1 MALFI
6 VAVIVFVLA
15 DLAIRAIVKKRN
27 ETKLREDRE
36 VALAESLRLDF
47 SREAK
52 TLKRAE
58 VQNPKA
64 RILCVDDEQV
74 ILDSFRKILVLDG
87 YSVDTVEEGVE
98 ALGLIQQHHYDF
110 LFTDLKMP
118 SMSGE
123 DVAKSAKHYR
133 PDIDVIVITGYATV
147 ESAVECMKHGVMDYI
162 QKPFTDTELTEMV
175 RKFLYRRQERIE
187 KELKPRVH
195 ISHFSELSHFPA
207 AEFVIP
213 GGAFISEGH
222 CWVTLEAEGTVKVG
236 MDDFAKKLLGKIDDI
251 EYPNLGMKVKAGQSL
266 FSIRLGKRTTAFESP
281 VSGQVTK
288 INKYLVENLGSLDAT
303 PYGQNWICTIDADDF
318 DGELKNLKI
327 GKSAVSF
334 YQTEIDR
341 FLVSVKEFQPAGAN
355 AEEPARESL
364 HVGQMETLGDGE
376 WNQVAKKFFRR
387 QMSA

>member
-1 MALFI
+1 MPLFI
-6 VAVIVFVLA
+6 LAVIVFVLA
-15 DLAIRAIVKKRN
+15 DLLIRAIAKKRN
-27 ETKLREDRE
+27 EKKLRDDRE
-36 VALAESLRLDF
+36 GALAESLKLDF

-87 YSVDTVEEGVE
+87 YSVDTVEVGKE

-118 SMSGE
+118 TMSGE
-123 DVAKSAKHYR
+123 DVAKSAKHLR

-162 QKPFTDTELTEMV
+162 QKPFTETELTDLV
-175 RKFLYRRQERIE
+175 KKFLYRRQERIE

-195 ISHFSELSHFPA
+195 ISHISELSSFPA

-222 CWVTLEAEGTVKVG
+222 CWLTLEPDGTVKVG
-236 MDDFAKKLLGKIDDI
+236 IDDFAKKLLGKIDDI
-251 EYPNLGMKVKAGQSL
+251 EYPNLGMKVTAGQSL
-266 FSIRLGKRTTAFESP
+266 FSLRLGKRTMAFEAP

-288 INKYLVENLGSLDAT
+288 INKFLGENLGSLDAT
-303 PYGQNWICTIDADDF
+303 PYGQNWICAIDADDV
-318 DGELKNLKI
+318 DAELKKLKI

-341 FLVSVKEFQPAGAN
+341 FLASVRESQRSSVDAD
-355 AEEPARESL
+355 ELAREPL
-364 HVGQMETLGDGE
+364 RIGQMESLEDNA
-376 WNQVAKKFFRR
+376 WNEVAKKFFRH
-387 QMSA
+387 

>member
-6 VAVIVFVLA
+6 LAVIVFIVA
-15 DLAIRAIVKKRN
+15 DLVIRAIAKKRN
-27 ETKLREDRE
+27 EKKLIEEREA
-36 VALAESLRLDF
+36 ALAESLNLDF

-87 YSVDTVEEGVE
+87 YCVDTVELGAE
-98 ALGLIQQHHYDF
+98 ALGLIQQHNYDF

-123 DVAKSAKHYR
+123 DVAKAAKHLR

-162 QKPFTDTELTEMV
+162 QKPFTETELTEMV
-175 RKFLYRRQERIE
+175 KKFLYRRRERIE

-195 ISHFSELSHFPA
+195 ISHISELSNFPA

-222 CWVTLEAEGTVKVG
+222 CWLTLEAEGTARIG
-236 MDDFAKKLLGKIDDI
+236 IDDFAKKLLGKIDGI

-266 FSIRLGKRTTAFESP
+266 FSIRLGKRTIAFESP
-281 VSGQVTK
+281 ISGQVTK
-288 INKYLVENLGSLDAT
+288 INKYLSENLGSLDVT

-341 FLVSVKEFQPAGAN
+341 FLASV
-355 AEEPARESL
+355 RESQREGADAGVAEREAL
-364 HVGQMETLGDGE
+364 HVGQMETLKDGE
-376 WNQVAKKFFRR
+376 WNEVAKMFFKRH
-387 QMSA
+387 MTL

>member
-1 MALFI
+1 MPLFI
-6 VAVIVFVLA
+6 LAVVVFVLA
-15 DLAIRAIVKKRN
+15 DLLIRAVAKKRN
-27 ETKLREDRE
+27 EKKLRDDRE
-36 VALAESLRLDF
+36 GALAESLKLDF

-87 YSVDTVEEGVE
+87 YSVDTVEVGAE

-118 SMSGE
+118 TMSGE
-123 DVAKSAKHYR
+123 DVAKSAKHLR

-147 ESAVECMKHGVMDYI
+147 ESAVEVMKHGVMDYI
-162 QKPFTDTELTEMV
+162 QKPFTETELIDLV

-195 ISHFSELSHFPA
+195 ISHISELSSFPA

-222 CWVTLEAEGTVKVG
+222 CWLTLEPDGTVKVG
-236 MDDFAKKLLGKIDDI
+236 VDDFAKKLLGKIDDI
-251 EYPNLGMKVKAGQSL
+251 EYPNLGMKVIAGQTL
-266 FSIRLGKRTTAFESP
+266 FSLRLGKRTAAFAAP

-288 INKYLVENLGSLDAT
+288 INKYLGENLGSLEAT
-303 PYGQNWICTIDADDF
+303 PYGQNWICAIDADDV
-318 DGELKNLKI
+318 DAELKKLKI

-341 FLVSVKEFQPAGAN
+341 FLASV
-355 AEEPARESL
+355 RESQRARADADETARAPL
-364 HVGQMETLGDGE
+364 HIGQMESLEDNV
-376 WNQVAKKFFRR
+376 WNEVAKKFFR
-387 QMSA
+387 Q

>member
-6 VAVIVFVLA
+6 LAVIVFVLA
-15 DLAIRAIVKKRN
+15 DLLIRAVVKKRN
-27 ETKLREDRE
+27 EKKVREDRE
-36 VALAESLRLDF
+36 GILAESLRLDF

-52 TLKRAE
+52 TLKRAD

-87 YSVDTVEEGVE
+87 YSVDTVETGAE

-123 DVAKSAKHYR
+123 DVAKSTKHLR

-162 QKPFTDTELTEMV
+162 QKPFTESELTDLV
-175 RKFLYRRQERIE
+175 KKFLYRRQERIE

-195 ISHFSELSHFPA
+195 ISHVSELSSFPA

-222 CWVTLEAEGTVKVG
+222 CWLTLEPDGTVKVG
-236 MDDFAKKLLGKIDDI
+236 IDDFAKKLLGKIDDI
-251 EYPNLGMKVKAGQSL
+251 EYPNLGMKVIAGQSL
-266 FSIRLGKRTTAFESP
+266 FSLRLGKRTIAFEAP
-281 VSGQVTK
+281 ISGQVTR
-288 INKYLVENLGSLDAT
+288 INKFLGENLGSLETT

-318 DGELKNLKI
+318 DSELKKLKI

-334 YQTEIDR
+334 YQTEIDS
-341 FLVSVKEFQPAGAN
+341 FLASV
-355 AEEPARESL
+355 RESQRVSATAKETAHEPL
-364 HVGQMETLGDGE
+364 HVGQMESLEDDT
-376 WNQVAKKFFRR
+376 WNQVAKKFFKR
-387 QMSA
+387 

>member
-1 MALFI
+1 MVLFI
-6 VAVIVFVLA
+6 LAVIVFVVA
-15 DLAIRAIVKKRN
+15 DLAIRAIVKRRN
-27 ETKLREDRE
+27 EKKLREDRE
-36 VALAESLRLDF
+36 GALTESLKLDF
-47 SREAK
+47 TREAK

-87 YSVDTVEEGVE
+87 YSIDTVEAGAE

-123 DVAKSAKHYR
+123 DVAKSAKHLR

-162 QKPFTDTELTEMV
+162 QKPFTETELTEMV
-175 RKFLYRRQERIE
+175 KKFVYRRQERIE
-187 KELKPRVH
+187 KELKPKVH
-195 ISHFSELSHFPA
+195 ISHFSELSNFPA

-222 CWVTLEAEGTVKVG
+222 CWLTLEAEGTVKVG
-236 MDDFAKKLLGKIDDI
+236 IDDFAKKLLGKIDDV

-266 FSIRLGKRTTAFESP
+266 FTLRMGKRSMAFKSP
-281 VSGQVTK
+281 ISGQVTK
-288 INKYLVENLGSLDAT
+288 INKYLSENLGALDST

-318 DGELKNLKI
+318 DGELKELKI

-341 FLVSVKEFQPAGAN
+341 FLASVRDSQRSRTTADAIAP
-355 AEEPARESL
+355 EPL
-364 HVGQMETLGDGE
+364 HVGHMETLEDGD
-376 WNQVAKKFFRR
+376 WNEVAKSFFKN
-387 QMSA
+387 

>member
-1 MALFI
+1 MPLFI
-6 VAVIVFVLA
+6 LAVVVFILA
-15 DLAIRAIVKKRN
+15 DLVIRAVVRKRN
-27 ETKLREDRE
+27 EKKLREDRE
-36 VALAESLRLDF
+36 GALSESLKLDY

-87 YSVDTVEEGVE
+87 YSVDTVETGQE

-118 SMSGE
+118 SMAGE
-123 DVAKSAKHYR
+123 DVAKSAKHLR

-147 ESAVECMKHGVMDYI
+147 ESAVDCMKHGVMDYI
-162 QKPFTDTELTEMV
+162 QKPFTENELNEMV
-175 RKFLYRRQERIE
+175 KKFLYRRQERIE

-195 ISHFSELSHFPA
+195 ISHISELSSFPA

-222 CWVTLEAEGTVKVG
+222 CWLTLEAEGAVKVG
-236 MDDFAKKLLGKIDDI
+236 IDDFAKKLLGKINDI
-251 EYPNLGMKVKAGQSL
+251 EFPNLGMKVKAGQSL
-266 FSIRLGKRTTAFESP
+266 FSIRIGKRTVAFKSP

-288 INKYLVENLGSLDAT
+288 VNKFLGENLGSLEAT

-318 DGELKNLKI
+318 DSELKTLKI
-327 GKSAVSF
+327 GKSAVNF
-334 YQTEIDR
+334 FQTEIDR
-341 FLVSVKEFQPAGAN
+341 FLASVREAQRTSSKTS
-355 AEEPARESL
+355 EEVAREPL
-364 HVGQMETLGDGE
+364 HVGQMETLEDGV
-376 WNQVAKKFFRR
+376 WNEVAGKFFK
-387 QMSA
+387 

>member
-15 DLAIRAIVKKRN
+15 DLLIRAIVKKRN
-27 ETKLREDRE
+27 ERVLREDRE
-36 VALAESLRLDF
+36 KALSESLRIDF

-64 RILCVDDEQV
+64 RILAVDDEQV

-87 YSVDTVEEGVE
+87 YAVDTVETGAE

-118 SMSGE
+118 TMSGE
-123 DVAKSAKHYR
+123 DVAKAAKHLR

-147 ESAVECMKHGVMDYI
+147 ESAVECMKRGVMDYV
-162 QKPFTDTELTEMV
+162 QKPFTETELTDLV
-175 RKFLYRRQERIE
+175 KKFLYRRQERIE

-195 ISHFSELSHFPA
+195 ISHVSELSSFPA

-222 CWVTLEAEGTVKVG
+222 CWLTLEPDGIVKVG
-236 MDDFAKKLLGKIDDI
+236 IDDFAKKMLGKITDL
-251 EYPNLGMKVKAGQSL
+251 EFPNLGMKVTAGQPL
-266 FSIRLGKRTTAFESP
+266 FSVRLGNRTMAFDAP
-281 VSGQVTK
+281 ISGQVTK
-288 INKYLVENLGSLDAT
+288 INKYLGENLGSLEAT

-318 DGELKNLKI
+318 DGELAKLKI
-327 GKSAVSF
+327 GKSAVGF
-334 YQTEIDR
+334 YQAEIDR
-341 FLVSVKEFQPAGAN
+341 FLKSLKESQRTKAN
-355 AEEPARESL
+355 AEDQQQPL
-364 HVGQMETLGDGE
+364 HVGQMEGLSDSE
-376 WNQVAKKFFRR
+376 WNELARKFFKR
-387 QMSA
+387 

>member
-6 VAVIVFVLA
+6 LAVVVFVVA
-15 DLAIRAIVKKRN
+15 DLAIRAVVKKRN
-27 ETKLREDRE
+27 EKKVVRDRE
-36 VALAESLRLDF
+36 VALSESLKLDF

-87 YSVDTVEEGVE
+87 YSIDTVEAGQE

-123 DVAKSAKHYR
+123 DVAKSAKHLR

-162 QKPFTDTELTEMV
+162 QKPFTETELTDMV
-175 RKFLYRRQERIE
+175 KKFVYRRQERIQ

-195 ISHFSELSHFPA
+195 ISHISELSGFPA

-222 CWVTLEAEGTVKVG
+222 CWSTLEVEGTVKVG
-236 MDDFAKKLLGKIDDI
+236 IDDFAKKMLGKIDDI
-251 EYPNLGMKVKAGQSL
+251 EYPNLGMKVKAGQPL
-266 FSIRLGKRTTAFESP
+266 FSIRVGKRTMAFEAP
-281 VSGQVTK
+281 ISGQVTK
-288 INKYLVENLGSLDAT
+288 INKYLGEHLGSLDVT

-318 DGELKNLKI
+318 DAELGKLKI

-341 FLVSVKEFQPAGAN
+341 FLGTMKDAQRAGAN
-355 AEEPARESL
+355 AEEITQESL
-364 HVGQMETLGDGE
+364 HVGQMESLDDGV
-376 WNQVAKKFFRR
+376 WNEVANKFFRR
-387 QMSA
+387 